1 MKIPWAFILAVVFIV
16 FAAIAAGVPRLIFT
30 MNWNF
35 WVCVALLAY
44 WISKTRF
51 GTVDLAQKE

>member
-1 MKIPWAFILAVVFIV
+1 MKIAWAFILAVLFIV
-16 FAAIAAGVPRLIFT
+16 FAAIAAGVPRLVFT

-35 WVCVALLAY
+35 WACIAILAY

-51 GTVDLAQKE
+51 GTIDLRLRE